1 MDIASLARSQSI
13 NRIAIGAGLVLAP
26 SLFARVW
33 VGSAASNPRAKVLAR
48 SLGIRD
54 LALGAAG
61 ALAVRDKNRDWAQRS
76 FAAQALAD
84 AIDFVAIV
92 AGRGAPLPSRILGG
106 TMALGSAAVAAA
118 YARDP
123 DV

>member
-1 MDIASLARSQSI
+1 MDIGSIARAQSV

-26 SLFARVW
+26 GMLARVW
-33 VGSAASNPRAKVLAR
+33 VGSWASDERAKVLAR

-61 ALAVRDKNRDWAQRS
+61 VLATRDGDRTWVRRA
-76 FAAQALAD
+76 FAAQAAAD
-84 AIDFVAIV
+84 ALDFVALV
-92 AGRGAPLPSRILGG
+92 AGRKVPLASRVLGG
-106 TMALGSAAVAAA
+106 AMAGGSAAVAGL

-123 DV
+123 DA